1 MGGADRPKGVLR
13 RTFEYCGIID
23 ISDMLDIDFI
33 DNYLKLI
40 ISKFSIDNFYFK
52 MYNNING

>member
-1 MGGADRPKGVLR
+1 
-13 RTFEYCGIID
+13 
-23 ISDMLDIDFI
+23 MLDIDFI
-33 DNYLKLI
+33 ENYLKLI